1 MTLMT
6 QFEKALYRT
15 HTLEEALTLQPCL
28 ADHVSPWFIDGIRFS
43 FIERKFGIDAY
54 KAVMLKCLIDRD
66 KKEAFEKALNKN
78 PVHKVICMVI
88 SR

>member
-28 ADHVSPWFIDGIRFS
+28 ADHVSPWFIESLRYA
-43 FIERKFGIDAY
+43 FIEKKFGIDEHR
-54 KAVMLKCLIDRD
+54 AVMLKLLIEK
-66 KKEAFEKALNKN
+66 KKEEVFKEAVNKN
-78 PVHKVICMVI
+78 PVSRMVCMVI